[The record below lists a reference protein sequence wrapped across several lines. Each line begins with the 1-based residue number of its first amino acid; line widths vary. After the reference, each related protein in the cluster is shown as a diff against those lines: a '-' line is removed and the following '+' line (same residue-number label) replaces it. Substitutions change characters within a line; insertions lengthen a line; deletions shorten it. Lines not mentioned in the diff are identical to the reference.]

1 MRGRKSPLF
10 LPMINKDK
18 VTALVEERINE
29 LGNGLYIVELTI
41 SSANSIHVEIDKISG
56 GVTVT
61 DCVSV
66 SRNVEHN
73 LDRDEQDFELH
84 VSSAGL
90 DKPLRHINQ
99 YIKNIGRR
107 VEIAMRDGRKLEG
120 EIIKINEGVML
131 IKDQVLKLVENKK
144 KKALVEEV
152 TEVHFSDI
160 KEAKIVISFK

>member
-1 MRGRKSPLF
+1 VRGRKSPLF
-10 LPMINKDK
+10 LPMINKEK
-18 VTALVEERINE
+18 VIALVEERMNE
-29 LGNGLYIVELTI
+29 LNNGLYIVELTI
-41 SSANSIHVEIDKISG
+41 SSANSIHVEIDKMVG

-73 LDRDEQDFELH
+73 LDRDEEDFELH

-107 VEIAMRDGRKLEG
+107 VEIVRKDGEKLEG
-120 EIIKINEGVML
+120 EIIKITDDTMI
-131 IKDQVLKLVENKK
+131 IKDQVSKQLENKK
-144 KKALVEEV
+144 KKVLVEEV
-152 TEVHFSDI
+152 TEVHFSDV
-160 KEAKIVISFK
+160 KESKIVISFK

>member
-1 MRGRKSPLF
+1 
-10 LPMINKDK
+10 MINKEK
-18 VTALVEERINE
+18 VIALVEERMNE
-29 LGNGLYIVELTI
+29 LNNGLYIVELTI
-41 SSANSIHVEIDKISG
+41 SSANSIHVEIDKIVG

-73 LDRDEQDFELH
+73 LDRDEEDFELH

-107 VEIAMRDGRKLEG
+107 VEIVRKDGEKLEG
-120 EIIKINEGVML
+120 EIIKITDDTMI
-131 IKDQVLKLVENKK
+131 IKDLVSKQLENKK
-144 KKALVEEV
+144 KKVLVEEV
-152 TEVHFSDI
+152 TEVHFSDV
-160 KEAKIVISFK
+160 KESKIVISFK

>member
-1 MRGRKSPLF
+1 
-10 LPMINKDK
+10 MINKEK
-18 VTALVEERINE
+18 VIALVEERMNE
-29 LGNGLYIVELTI
+29 LNNGLYIVELTI
-41 SSANSIHVEIDKISG
+41 SSANSIHVEIDKIVG

-73 LDRDEQDFELH
+73 LDRDEEDFELH

-107 VEIAMRDGRKLEG
+107 VEILRKDGEKLEG
-120 EIIKINEGVML
+120 EIIKITDDTMI
-131 IKDQVLKLVENKK
+131 IKDQVSKQIENKK
-144 KKALVEEV
+144 KKVLVEEV
-152 TEVHFSDI
+152 TEVHFSDV
-160 KEAKIVISFK
+160 KESKIVISFK

>member
-10 LPMINKDK
+10 LPMINKEK
-18 VTALVEERINE
+18 VIALVEERMNE
-29 LGNGLYIVELTI
+29 LNNGLYIVELTI
-41 SSANSIHVEIDKISG
+41 SSANSIHVEIDKMVG

-73 LDRDEQDFELH
+73 LDRDEEDFELH

-107 VEIAMRDGRKLEG
+107 VEIVRKDGEKLEG
-120 EIIKINEGVML
+120 KIIKITDDTMI
-131 IKDQVLKLVENKK
+131 IKDQVSKQLENKK
-144 KKALVEEV
+144 KKVLVEEV
-152 TEVHFSDI
+152 TEVHFSDV
-160 KEAKIVISFK
+160 KESKIVISFK

>member
-10 LPMINKDK
+10 LPMINKEK
-18 VTALVEERINE
+18 VIALVEERMNE
-29 LGNGLYIVELTI
+29 LNNGLYIVELTI
-41 SSANSIHVEIDKISG
+41 SSANSIHVEIDKMVG

-73 LDRDEQDFELH
+73 LDRDEEDFELH

-107 VEIAMRDGRKLEG
+107 VEIVRKDGEKLEG
-120 EIIKINEGVML
+120 EIIKITDDTMI
-131 IKDQVLKLVENKK
+131 IKDQVSKQIENKK
-144 KKALVEEV
+144 KKVLVEEV
-152 TEVHFSDI
+152 TEVHFSDV
-160 KEAKIVISFK
+160 KESKIVISFK

>member
-1 MRGRKSPLF
+1 
-10 LPMINKDK
+10 MINKEK
-18 VTALVEERINE
+18 VIALVEERMNE
-29 LGNGLYIVELTI
+29 LNNGLYIVELTI
-41 SSANSIHVEIDKISG
+41 SSANSIHVEIDKMVG

-73 LDRDEQDFELH
+73 LDRDEEDFELH

-107 VEIAMRDGRKLEG
+107 VEIVRKDGEKLEG
-120 EIIKINEGVML
+120 EIIKITDDTMI
-131 IKDQVLKLVENKK
+131 IKDQVSKQLENKK
-144 KKALVEEV
+144 KKVLVEEV
-152 TEVHFSDI
+152 TEVHFSDV
-160 KEAKIVISFK
+160 KESKIVISFK

>member
-1 MRGRKSPLF
+1 
-10 LPMINKDK
+10 MINKEK
-18 VTALVEERINE
+18 VIALVEERMNE
-29 LGNGLYIVELTI
+29 LNNGLYIVELTI
-41 SSANSIHVEIDKISG
+41 SSANSIHVEIDKMVG

-73 LDRDEQDFELH
+73 LDRDEEDFELH

-107 VEIAMRDGRKLEG
+107 VEIVRKDGGKLEG
-120 EIIKINEGVML
+120 EIIKITDDTM
-131 IKDQVLKLVENKK
+131 IIIDQVSNQLENKK
-144 KKALVEEV
+144 KKVLVEEV
-152 TEVHFSDI
+152 TEVHFSDV
-160 KEAKIVISFK
+160 KESKIVISFK

>member
-1 MRGRKSPLF
+1 M
-10 LPMINKDK
+10 
-18 VTALVEERINE
+18 
-29 LGNGLYIVELTI
+29 ELTI

>member
-1 MRGRKSPLF
+1 M
-10 LPMINKDK
+10 
-18 VTALVEERINE
+18 NE
-29 LGNGLYIVELTI
+29 LNNGLYIVELTI
-41 SSANSIHVEIDKISG
+41 SSANSIHVEIDKMVG

-73 LDRDEQDFELH
+73 LDRDEEDFELH

-107 VEIAMRDGRKLEG
+107 VEIVRKDGEKLEG
-120 EIIKINEGVML
+120 EIIKITDDTMI
-131 IKDQVLKLVENKK
+131 IKDQVSKQLENKK
-144 KKALVEEV
+144 KKVLVEEV
-152 TEVHFSDI
+152 TEVHFSDV
-160 KEAKIVISFK
+160 KESKIVISFK

>member
-10 LPMINKDK
+10 LPMINKEK
-18 VTALVEERINE
+18 VIALVEERMNE
-29 LGNGLYIVELTI
+29 LNNGLYIVELTI
-41 SSANSIHVEIDKISG
+41 SSANSIHVEIDKMVG

-73 LDRDEQDFELH
+73 LDRDEEDFELH

-107 VEIAMRDGRKLEG
+107 VEIVRKDGEKLEG
-120 EIIKINEGVML
+120 EIIKITDDTMI
-131 IKDQVLKLVENKK
+131 IKDQVSKQLENKK
-144 KKALVEEV
+144 KKVLVEEV
-152 TEVHFSDI
+152 TEVHFSDV
-160 KEAKIVISFK
+160 KESKIVISFK

>member
-1 MRGRKSPLF
+1 
-10 LPMINKDK
+10 MINKEK
-18 VTALVEERINE
+18 VIALVEERMNE
-29 LGNGLYIVELTI
+29 LNNGLYIVELTI
-41 SSANSIHVEIDKISG
+41 SSANSIHVEIDKMVG

-73 LDRDEQDFELH
+73 LDRDEEDFELH

-107 VEIAMRDGRKLEG
+107 VEIVRKDGEKLEG
-120 EIIKINEGVML
+120 EIIKITDDTMI
-131 IKDQVLKLVENKK
+131 IKDQVSKQIENKK
-144 KKALVEEV
+144 KKVLVEEV
-152 TEVHFSDI
+152 TEVHFSDV
-160 KEAKIVISFK
+160 KESKIVISFK

>member
-10 LPMINKDK
+10 LPMINKEK
-18 VTALVEERINE
+18 VIALVEERMNE
-29 LGNGLYIVELTI
+29 LNNGLYIVELTI
-41 SSANSIHVEIDKISG
+41 SSANSIHVEIDKIVG

-73 LDRDEQDFELH
+73 LDRDEEDFELH

-107 VEIAMRDGRKLEG
+107 VEIVRKDGEKLEG
-120 EIIKINEGVML
+120 EIIKITDDTMI
-131 IKDQVLKLVENKK
+131 IKDQVSKQIENKK
-144 KKALVEEV
+144 KKVLVEEV
-152 TEVHFSDI
+152 TEVHFSDV
-160 KEAKIVISFK
+160 KESKIVISFK

>member
-10 LPMINKDK
+10 LPMINKEK
-18 VTALVEERINE
+18 VIALVEERMNE
-29 LGNGLYIVELTI
+29 LNNGLYIVELTI
-41 SSANSIHVEIDKISG
+41 SAANSIHVEIDKIVG

-73 LDRDEQDFELH
+73 LDRDEEDFELH

-107 VEIAMRDGRKLEG
+107 VEIVRKDGEKLEG
-120 EIIKINEGVML
+120 EIIKITDDTMI
-131 IKDQVLKLVENKK
+131 IKDQVSKQLENKK
-144 KKALVEEV
+144 KKVLVEEV
-152 TEVHFSDI
+152 TEVHFSDV
-160 KEAKIVISFK
+160 KESKIVISFK

>member
-1 MRGRKSPLF
+1 
-10 LPMINKDK
+10 MINKEK
-18 VTALVEERINE
+18 VIALVEERMNE
-29 LGNGLYIVELTI
+29 LNNGLYIVELTI
-41 SSANSIHVEIDKISG
+41 SSANSIHVEIDKIVG

-73 LDRDEQDFELH
+73 LDRDEEDFELH

-107 VEIAMRDGRKLEG
+107 VEIVRKDGEKLEG
-120 EIIKINEGVML
+120 EIIKITDDTMI
-131 IKDQVLKLVENKK
+131 IKDQVSKQLENKK
-144 KKALVEEV
+144 KKVLVEEV
-152 TEVHFSDI
+152 TEVHFSDV
-160 KEAKIVISFK
+160 KESKIVISFK

>member
-10 LPMINKDK
+10 LPMINKEK
-18 VTALVEERINE
+18 VIALVEERMNE
-29 LGNGLYIVELTI
+29 LNNGLYIVELTI
-41 SSANSIHVEIDKISG
+41 SSANSIHVEIDKMVG

-73 LDRDEQDFELH
+73 LDRDEEDFELH

-107 VEIAMRDGRKLEG
+107 VEIVRKDGEKLEG
-120 EIIKINEGVML
+120 EIIKITDDKMI
-131 IKDQVLKLVENKK
+131 IKDQVSKQLENKK
-144 KKALVEEV
+144 KKVLVEEV
-152 TEVHFSDI
+152 TEVHFSDV
-160 KEAKIVISFK
+160 KESKIVISFK

>member
-10 LPMINKDK
+10 LPMINKEK
-18 VTALVEERINE
+18 VIALVEERMNE
-29 LGNGLYIVELTI
+29 LNNGLYIVELTI
-41 SSANSIHVEIDKISG
+41 SSANSIHVEIDKIVG

-73 LDRDEQDFELH
+73 LDRDEEDFELH

-107 VEIAMRDGRKLEG
+107 VEIVRKDGEKLEG
-120 EIIKINEGVML
+120 EIIKITDDTMI
-131 IKDQVLKLVENKK
+131 IKDQVSKQLENKK
-144 KKALVEEV
+144 KKVLVEEV
-152 TEVHFSDI
+152 TEVHFSDV
-160 KEAKIVISFK
+160 KESKIVISFK

>member
-1 MRGRKSPLF
+1 
-10 LPMINKDK
+10 MINKEK
-18 VTALVEERINE
+18 VIALVEERMNE
-29 LGNGLYIVELTI
+29 LNNGLYIVELTI
-41 SSANSIHVEIDKISG
+41 SSANSIHVEIDKMVG

-73 LDRDEQDFELH
+73 LDRDEEDFELH

-107 VEIAMRDGRKLEG
+107 VEIVRKDGEKLEG
-120 EIIKINEGVML
+120 KIIKITDDTMI
-131 IKDQVLKLVENKK
+131 IKDQVSKQLENKK
-144 KKALVEEV
+144 KKVLVEEV
-152 TEVHFSDI
+152 TEVHFSDV
-160 KEAKIVISFK
+160 KESKIVISFK

>member
-1 MRGRKSPLF
+1 M
-10 LPMINKDK
+10 
-18 VTALVEERINE
+18 
-29 LGNGLYIVELTI
+29 
-41 SSANSIHVEIDKISG
+41 EIDKIVG

-73 LDRDEQDFELH
+73 LDRDEEDFELH

-107 VEIAMRDGRKLEG
+107 VEIVRKDGEKLEG
-120 EIIKINEGVML
+120 EIIKITDDTMI
-131 IKDQVLKLVENKK
+131 IKDQVSKQLENKK
-144 KKALVEEV
+144 KKVLVEEV
-152 TEVHFSDI
+152 TEVHFSDV
-160 KEAKIVISFK
+160 KESKIVISFK